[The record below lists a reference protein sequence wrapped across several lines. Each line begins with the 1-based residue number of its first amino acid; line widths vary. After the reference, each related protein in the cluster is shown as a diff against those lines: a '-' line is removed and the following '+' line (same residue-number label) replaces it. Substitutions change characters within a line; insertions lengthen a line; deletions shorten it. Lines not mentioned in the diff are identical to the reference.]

1 LTGAGYKYDNNGNLQ
16 NMPGYTMTYNVENR
30 MIQAV
35 NNSFTETDNYGYD
48 AAGLRL
54 WKQGPDLV
62 THVYYNG
69 LDGKPLADFYLSSG
83 SVQGG
88 SPMVYFAGKRVDNQ
102 SVEDRLGT
110 ARVEGGTAS
119 VAHYPYGELS
129 SPTSAEVQFATY
141 KHDSTTNFDYAQ
153 HRYYSSQIARL
164 VQFRAHPGLRRSRIG
179 GLIVCFYNV

>member
-1 LTGAGYKYDNNGNLQ
+1 
-16 NMPGYTMTYNVENR
+16 
-30 MIQAV
+30 
-35 NNSFTETDNYGYD
+35 
-48 AAGLRL
+48 
-54 WKQGPDLV
+54 
-62 THVYYNG
+62 
-69 LDGKPLADFYLSSG
+69 
-83 SVQGG
+83 
-88 SPMVYFAGKRVDNQ
+88 MVYFAGKRVDNG

-110 ARVEGGTAS
+110 ALVEGGTAS